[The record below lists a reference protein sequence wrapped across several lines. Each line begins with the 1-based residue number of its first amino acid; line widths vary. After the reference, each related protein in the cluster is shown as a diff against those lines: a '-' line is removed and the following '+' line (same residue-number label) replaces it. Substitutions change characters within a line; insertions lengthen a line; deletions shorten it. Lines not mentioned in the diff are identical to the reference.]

1 VTRPKRDRIVSLVAD
16 DGTLYNFTEGLTF
29 RFIGPLATLTCADF
43 DASFVCCEECHV
55 LADDDLHVVE
65 PPGVSRIQ
73 ALVCCNWVAASRSEW
88 ARALRLHRSHQ
99 RGSAK

>member
-1 VTRPKRDRIVSLVAD
+1 MTRPKRDRIVSLVAD
-16 DGTLYNFTEGLTF
+16 DGTVYNFTEGLTF
-29 RFIGPLATLTCADF
+29 RFIGPRATLSCHDF
-43 DASFVCCEECHV
+43 DTSFVCCEECHI
-55 LADDDLHVVE
+55 LADDDLYVVQ